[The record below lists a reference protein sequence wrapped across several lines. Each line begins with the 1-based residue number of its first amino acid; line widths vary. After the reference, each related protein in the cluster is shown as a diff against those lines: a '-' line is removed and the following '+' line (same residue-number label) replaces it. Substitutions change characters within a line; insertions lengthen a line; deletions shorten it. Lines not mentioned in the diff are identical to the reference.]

1 MSGNPLDVFAQ
12 LDPELLKRLGEAHA
26 LDLSDGALPKR
37 TKLLMVMAID
47 ACLGSFHGVRAL
59 AEQAMQAG
67 ATRQE
72 VAEAIRVAYY
82 VGGASA
88 LYTAGRG
95 LEGLS

>member
-1 MSGNPLDVFAQ
+1 VNSNPLDAFER
-12 LDPELLKRLGEAHA
+12 LDPDLLKRLGENHG
-26 LDLSDGALPKR
+26 LDLGGGALPEK

-47 ACLGSFHGVRAL
+47 ACLGSFQGVHAL
-59 AEQAMQAG
+59 AVQAMQAG

-72 VAEAIRVAYY
+72 VAEAVRVAYY

-95 LEGLS
+95 LEDLF

>member
-1 MSGNPLDVFAQ
+1 MSSNPLQAFER
-12 LDPELLKRLGEAHA
+12 LDPELLRRLGEAHSHA
-26 LDLSDGALPKR
+26 LSDGALPKKA
-37 TKLLMVMAID
+37 KLLMVMAID
-47 ACLGSFHGVRAL
+47 ACLGSFQGVRAL

-72 VAEAIRVAYY
+72 VAEAVRVAQY

-95 LEGLS
+95 LEDLF